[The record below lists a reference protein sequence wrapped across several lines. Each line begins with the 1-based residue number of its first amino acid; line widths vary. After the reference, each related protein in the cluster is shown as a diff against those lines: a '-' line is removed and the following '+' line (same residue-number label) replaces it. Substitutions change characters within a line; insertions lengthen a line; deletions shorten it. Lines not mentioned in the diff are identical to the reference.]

1 MVMITLNI
9 ASDKAEKL
17 TKLLEELAN
26 NTDAIESLLR
36 TITKL
41 NDSGI
46 LAALEGLAEGF
57 DEGFNY
63 MARQELMATIGN
75 LMMIFYAL
83 SKIDQAI
90 LYEIAEK
97 LPKGIETMHKE
108 LKKPRHKVG
117 ILEMLKILESPDMAA
132 FLRAVQAMISEEGYK
147 KQS

>member
-1 MVMITLNI
+1 MATITLNI
-9 ASDKAEKL
+9 ESEKAERL
-17 TKLLEELAN
+17 ARLLEAFADN
-26 NTDAIESLLR
+26 ADAIESLLR
-36 TITKL
+36 TIARLKDT
-41 NDSGI
+41 GM

-63 MARQELMATIGN
+63 MARSELMATIGN
-75 LMMIFYAL
+75 FMMLLYAF

-132 FLRAVQAMISEEGYK
+132 FLKAVQAMISEESYK
-147 KQS
+147 Q